1 MYTEIYMEFIITI
14 FHYHKGHDIDHAIFG
29 KKATENKINEDIRIF
44 PSGGL
49 TRMKGLQEK
58 YLKLN
63 LRNNNDFNL
72 ELLSD
77 FLFHR
82 LSSIDDADSL
92 KIGNNI
98 TKLKKDE
105 IKKAL
110 QTYITKIWN

>member
-1 MYTEIYMEFIITI
+1 VEFIITI
-14 FHYHKGHDIDHAIFG
+14 FHYHKGHDIDHIIFG
-29 KKATENKINEDIRIF
+29 KKSTENKINEDIRIF

-49 TRMKGLQEK
+49 TRKNGIQEK
-58 YLKLN
+58 YLKVN

-77 FLFHR
+77 FLSYR

-98 TKLKKDE
+98 IKLKKDE
-105 IKKAL
+105 IKNAL
-110 QTYITKIWN
+110 QTHTNEI

>member
-1 MYTEIYMEFIITI
+1 MEFIITI
-14 FHYHKGHDIDHAIFG
+14 FHYHKGHDIDHIIFG

-49 TRMKGLQEK
+49 TRKNGIQEK
-58 YLKLN
+58 YLKVH

-77 FLFHR
+77 FLSYR

-92 KIGNNI
+92 KIGNNTI
-98 TKLKKDE
+98 ALKKDE

-110 QTYITKIWN
+110 QAHINEI